1 MKKVLLAATTIA
13 STSYALAGFFGYATF
28 ADYPDVDEIMEKEN
42 ILEAP
47 YGNNGW
53 ILAAQFLL
61 LIGVMMAS
69 PLCLLPTK
77 DTIEELWLGQGVTM
91 NKK

>member
-53 ILAAQFLL
+53 ILAA
-61 LIGVMMAS
+61 
-69 PLCLLPTK
+69 
-77 DTIEELWLGQGVTM
+77 
-91 NKK
+91 